1 MESEYIRNINLHQIL
16 LCKKDFLRL
25 IEILM
30 ESPNGVSPSLELII
44 SNKDVDIT
52 ITSFDELKEYQQD
65 EDFKNI
71 RIIVSFYSTGDKS
84 LSYFISMDL
93 YKTSAS
99 YYISSN
105 DQIWFYGKITQ
116 INGYLRKYKPWYS
129 ILRKICSPF
138 LIALFGFVLG
148 SFDKIF
154 KNINTYLLLFLFILL
169 IILFTLMF
177 SINYLLP
184 YTKIYLK
191 DKTKKITF
199 TNITLFITIMSF
211 FVALIGLIVSII
223 K

>member
-1 MESEYIRNINLHQIL
+1 MESEYIRSINLHQIL
-16 LCKKDFLRL
+16 LRKKDFLRL

-30 ESPNGVSPSLELII
+30 ESPNGESPSLELTI

-65 EDFKNI
+65 EDYKKI
-71 RIIVSFYSTGDKS
+71 RIKVSLYSTGDRS
-84 LSYFISMDL
+84 LSYYIAMDL

-99 YYISSN
+99 YYINSN

-116 INGYLRKYKPWYS
+116 INDYLRKYKPWYS

-154 KNINTYLLLFLFILL
+154 KNINIYLLLSLSALL
-169 IILFTLMF
+169 IILFALMF
-177 SINYLLP
+177 ISYHVLP
-184 YTKIYLK
+184 YTKIHLK
-191 DKTKKITF
+191 DKAKEITPE
-199 TNITLFITIMSF
+199 NITIFITIMSF